1 MSDFLTRLVERQAG
15 TASMVQ
21 PRRPSMFAPTIS
33 RAEPAD
39 LPLIDSPIP
48 VENTPHTPATFIRS
62 RDQEGEG
69 LTHADQEEGR
79 QTMLDSRSARRNA
92 AQPRRAGSALTPL
105 PRNASTIE
113 RPSAPAVPATSPAD
127 SLTIPEQ
134 RLRQRAGSS
143 GQNMGDPVDSLSVL
157 PEAGAAPPPLVQAH
171 HATGR
176 SSTVA
181 PPSLRSGPV
190 SGRRTEQNH
199 AAPIEPPVEV
209 TIGRIEVTAVSAA
222 PDTKRKSGSRRPA
235 MSLEDY
241 LTRRQG
247 GRP

>member
-15 TASMVQ
+15 TVARVQ
-21 PRRPSMFAPTIS
+21 PRTPSMFAPTTS
-33 RAEPAD
+33 RPEPAD
-39 LPLIDSPIP
+39 LPLINSPIP
-48 VENTPHTPATFIRS
+48 VENTPHTPATLIRS

-69 LTHADQEEGR
+69 LTHRAQEEGR
-79 QTMLDSRSARRNA
+79 QTMLDSRSARRDA
-92 AQPRRAGSALTPL
+92 EKPRRAESALTSS
-105 PRNASTIE
+105 PRNTSTIV
-113 RPSAPAVPATSPAD
+113 RLSASAVPATPPAD
-127 SLTIPEQ
+127 SLTIPDQ
-134 RLRQRAGSS
+134 RLPQRTGST

-157 PEAGAAPPPLVQAH
+157 PETGTAPPPLVQAR

-176 SSTVA
+176 SSLMA

-190 SGRRTEQNH
+190 SARRTEQNH
-199 AAPIEPPVEV
+199 AAPIEPSVEV

-222 PDTKRKSGSRRPA
+222 PDTKRKSGPRRPA